1 MKNID
6 NRLTML
12 EKTLTPD
19 PMMVLSEFPDG
30 TTVVVTVDDMIA
42 RGGGFCKVISGSD
55 LTDLDR
61 ILATIPGDAR

>member
-30 TTVVVTVDDMIA
+30 TTEVVTVDDMIA

-55 LTDLDR
+55 MNDLDK
-61 ILATIPGDAR
+61 ILSTIAGGAE